1 MEAQEGTAMILGH
14 SQVTLG
20 GPSGAELEARLERG
34 DYVAL
39 QDDCRPVVEI
49 MTRIGDKWSVLL
61 LMLLGNGPKRFN
73 EMRRLIGG
81 ISQRMLTLTLRGLER
96 DGLVSRTVFASVPPR
111 VDYALTELG
120 HSLRQPISALGE
132 WAYTHRPVI
141 EHARDCFDQRQG
153 SAPAVPTSQAQ
164 ASI

>member
-1 MEAQEGTAMILGH
+1 MILGH

-20 GPSGAELEARLERG
+20 GLSGAELEARLERG
-34 DYVAL
+34 DHMAL

-120 HSLRQPISALGE
+120 HSLRQPITALGE
-132 WAYTHRPVI
+132 WAYGHRPAI
-141 EHARDCFDQRQG
+141 EQARDCFDQRLEPV
-153 SAPAVPTSQAQ
+153 AADPMSQT
-164 ASI
+164 